1 MPKCKL
7 LMTLMTGLILT
18 TLVFGGKVK
27 SGDYKNGILT
37 DSQLGYTMSI
47 PDNWRVKVFDEPAVE
62 RVLMIKRNYEV
73 NKNVKDLGGEFTI
86 PEIRVFAR
94 PDSLTP
100 TEFLDKLKGE
110 LVTHKTTDNIISQLD
125 LVTAGEYSLMQEL
138 KLDSIP
144 AIQAIF
150 KKNYQRKLEVDPN
163 DAHYRQY
170 GGLLVENEHI
180 VHELYLLKHN
190 GQLFVFH
197 AFAEREF
204 YPMNKEEF
212 KKIIGSIVFAD
223 DKTESSTQTAPGS
236 GN

>member
-1 MPKCKL
+1 MA
-7 LMTLMTGLILT
+7 LMIGLILT

-62 RVLMIKRNYEV
+62 RALMIKRNYEI
-73 NKNVKDLGGEFTI
+73 NKTVKDLGGEFTI
-86 PEIRVFAR
+86 PEIRIFAR
-94 PDSLTP
+94 PDSLSATA
-100 TEFLDKLKGE
+100 FLDKIKAE
-110 LVTHKTTDNIISQLD
+110 LATHKTNDNIISQMD
-125 LVTAGEYSLMQEL
+125 IITSGEYSMMQEM

-144 AIQAIF
+144 TIKAII
-150 KKNYQRKLEVDPN
+150 KKNYERKLEVDPN
-163 DAHYRQY
+163 DARYRQY
-170 GGLLVENEHI
+170 GGLLVQNEHI
-180 VHELYLLKHN
+180 VHELYIFKHN
-190 GQLFVFH
+190 GQLFIIQ

-212 KKIIGSIVFAD
+212 SKIIGSIIFMD
-223 DKTESSTQTAPGS
+223 DKTESAVAPTP